1 MSRQTVLDGQPALT
15 AIVAAM
21 PEELAPL
28 RTLLA
33 GRTSGYLP
41 GVPLTFG
48 RIGSAPVALLCTGDG
63 ARNARRGLANMLGQL
78 PVSRVIVAGVSGGVT
93 PDLGVGSL
101 VLGER
106 VVDAGDG
113 SVRRADAT
121 LAEAAARACHAQRGI
136 VVTAHRIA
144 DCPRDKE
151 RLRAIAALTCGGEG
165 ATPIAVDLESSVF
178 VDETARAGVPSIVV
192 RAISDAAGE
201 SLPAIL
207 NRSRDEGGAIRRS
220 RVLLG
225 LLGDPRPLPRLLLLR
240 QRVSACAR
248 ELARAVALIVAALEP
263 SSLPVPAGG
272 GPEKRIDVVV
282 GTEA

>member
-1 MSRQTVLDGQPALT
+1 MSRPTVFDGQPALT

-21 PEELAPL
+21 DEELAPL

-33 GRTSGYLP
+33 GRTPGYLP

-78 PVSRVIVAGVSGGVT
+78 PVRRVIVAGVSGGVT
-93 PDLGVGSL
+93 PDLPVGAL
-101 VLGER
+101 VLGDR
-106 VVDAGDG
+106 VVEAGDG
-113 SVRRADAT
+113 SVRRADEA
-121 LAEAAARACHAQRGI
+121 LAETASRACHARRGI
-136 VVTAHRIA
+136 VVTAPRIA
-144 DCPRDKE
+144 ARPEDKE
-151 RLRAIAALTCGGEG
+151 RLRDLAARACAAGEG
-165 ATPIAVDLESSVF
+165 TPIAVDLESSIF
-178 VDETARAGVPSIVV
+178 VDEAARAGVPSVVV

-201 SLPAIL
+201 SLPALL
-207 NRSRDEGGAIRRS
+207 NRCRDEGGAIRRG

-225 LLGDPRPLPRLLLLR
+225 LLGDPRPLGQLLLLR

-263 SSLPVPAGG
+263 ASLPVPAGG
-272 GPEKRIDVVV
+272 PQRRLDVV

>member
-1 MSRQTVLDGQPALT
+1 MSRPTAFHGQPALT

-21 PEELAPL
+21 NEELAPL

-33 GRTSGYLP
+33 SRTSGYLP

-48 RIGSAPVALLCTGDG
+48 HIGSAPVALLCTGDG

-106 VVDAGDG
+106 VVDAVDE
-113 SVRRADAT
+113 SVRRADQA
-121 LAEAAARACHAQRGI
+121 LAEVAARACHAPRGI
-136 VVTAHRIA
+136 VVTAPRIA
-144 DCPRDKE
+144 DCPKDKE
-151 RLRAIAALTCGGEG
+151 RLREIAALTCGEG
-165 ATPIAVDLESSVF
+165 ATPIAVDLESAVF
-178 VDETARAGVPSIVV
+178 VDEATRAGVPSIVV
-192 RAISDAAGE
+192 RAISDPAGE

-225 LLGDPRPLPRLLLLR
+225 LLGDPRPLPRLLMLR

-263 SSLPVPAGG
+263 ASLPVPAARGAN
-272 GPEKRIDVVV
+272 ERLDVVV